1 VVRAEGLSR
10 GLLHPRGVPVRYEL
24 GISLAQTARRKKR
37 FDTNQHRNTRLLE
50 G

>member
-1 VVRAEGLSR
+1 MRSHAWFEGVSGCFIRAA
-10 GLLHPRGVPVRYEL
+10 YEP